1 MAASANPRAR
11 LEHILFH
18 IRGVADTVGGI
29 EFETYTTVYHMER
42 TVERAVQIISEAVR
56 ALPPDLISQFPEVE
70 WAKIAAIGNVLRH
83 EYERVDPATMW
94 EIATVRLPALERVIE
109 QMLRRIE
116 RRSR

>member
-29 EFETYTTVYHMER
+29 GFDTYISVYHMER

-56 ALPPDLISQFPEVE
+56 ALPSELTARYPHIA
-70 WAKIAAIGNVLRH
+70 WAKIAGIGNVLRH
-83 EYERVDPATMW
+83 EYERVDPQTMW
-94 EIATVRLPALERVIE
+94 EIATVRLPELEKVIK
-109 QMLRRIE
+109 QMLAE
-116 RRSR
+116 LKS